1 MFSHKLF
8 HHPAVFEEDQGG
20 NALNPKV
27 GGQLLSFIHI
37 DFGHQGAAGD
47 RPRNFFQFRPLNLA
61 GAAPWLLEIHEHD
74 LPPESGGKGFS
85 SHRHD

>member
-8 HHPAVFEEDQGG
+8 HHPAVVEEDQGG

-27 GGQLLSFIHI
+27 GSQLLSFIHI

-47 RPRNFFQFRPLNLA
+47 RPRDFFQFRPFNLA
-61 GAAPWLLEIHEHD
+61 GAAPGLPEIHERD
-74 LPPESGGKGFS
+74 FALESGGKAFS
-85 SHRHD
+85 